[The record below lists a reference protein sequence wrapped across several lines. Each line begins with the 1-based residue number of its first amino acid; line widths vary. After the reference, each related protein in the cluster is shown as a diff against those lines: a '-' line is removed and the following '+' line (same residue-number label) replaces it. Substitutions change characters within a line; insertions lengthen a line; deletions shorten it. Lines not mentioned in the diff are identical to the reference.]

1 MAGRHMVVYGAPNIA
16 DRRKL
21 GLSVSKKTGG
31 AVSRNRIRR
40 RLSEAFVREQ
50 GVLPG
55 SYDAVIVARAPIAG
69 QNFHNM
75 EEEMAKLFSDLAN
88 KESAGERK

>member
-1 MAGRHMVVYGAPNIA
+1 MVGRHMVVYGAPGVE
-16 DRRKL
+16 DVRRL

-40 RLSEAFVREQ
+40 RLSEAFAREQ
-50 GVLPG
+50 RFLPE

-69 QNFHNM
+69 QSFQIM
-75 EEEMAKLFSDLAN
+75 EEEMAKLLSDLN
-88 KESAGERK
+88 IKEDRAGQR